1 MNIFRALIFVGI
13 GSGIGGM
20 LRYLVTRLLQNSF
33 VTLFP
38 LGTLAVNVLGCLLLG
53 LLYGLFERG
62 NLMNA
67 ELRLLL
73 TVGICGGFTT
83 FSTFINENY
92 SFLQNGNFLMSA
104 LYAALSLVLGM
115 AAIYGGNY
123 IIKLI

>member
-1 MNIFRALIFVGI
+1 MNIFRALIFVGV

-20 LRYLVTRLLQNSF
+20 LRYLVTRWLQNSF

-38 LGTLAVNVLGCLLLG
+38 LGTLAVNVIGCLILG

-67 ELRLLL
+67 EIRLLL
-73 TVGICGGFTT
+73 TVGLCGGFTT

-92 SFLQNGNFLMSA
+92 SFLQNGNFSMS
-104 LYAALSLVLGM
+104 LIYAALSLILGM
-115 AAIYGGNY
+115 VAVYGGNY